1 MSLLSFIII
10 IGSFMWHAM
19 CNLGQFVTK
28 LNKKI
33 PDLPLIY
40 LIINV
45 IQIVVSFCR
54 PLTMSTKYISS
65 NIIDQVNLKEKNVQ
79 IPNTNV
85 SDPLNGLHGKTH
97 SVLGCKI
104 CPIMIRKSYMAIWE
118 FISIVNKGSHNYVIY
133 PVLGGT
139 YHGIIHL
146 SLECCGSG

>member
-1 MSLLSFIII
+1 
-10 IGSFMWHAM
+10 M

-65 NIIDQVNLKEKNVQ
+65 TIIDQVNLKEKNVQ

-104 CPIMIRKSYMAIWE
+104 CPIMIRKSYMAI
-118 FISIVNKGSHNYVIY
+118 
-133 PVLGGT
+133 
-139 YHGIIHL
+139 
-146 SLECCGSG
+146 

>member
-1 MSLLSFIII
+1 
-10 IGSFMWHAM
+10 M

-65 NIIDQVNLKEKNVQ
+65 TIIDQVNLKEKKCPNVQ
-79 IPNTNV
+79 IQMYQI
-85 SDPLNGLHGKTH
+85 L
-97 SVLGCKI
+97 
-104 CPIMIRKSYMAIWE
+104 
-118 FISIVNKGSHNYVIY
+118 
-133 PVLGGT
+133 
-139 YHGIIHL
+139 
-146 SLECCGSG
+146 